1 MSAAW
6 SPGCGTWSLASAS
19 ANEVE
24 AAATPPS
31 ASAPTADGL
40 GVRAVRSSDR
50 GAGPAVAMPL
60 APVSPARTADGWRTA
75 LVRPVETPC
84 RAEHTGGGRAARA
97 GRRARRPAARSHA
110 ARSTVARRLGSSGRR
125 RSSRAPGYRPRCPRD
140 RRPRATLP
148 DARGR
153 SAPAAPAAGYGS
165 AAVAPA
171 APPRRRCR
179 RPPHWRPGSPIRLTL
194 LAGALAAAQAGAWEQ
209 VAGFVA
215 AFGLSVLARVA
226 QAPRPFD
233 AAFALAVFSQ
243 AWGAFTGTVDA
254 VAGYELVARAIG
266 SLSMAALRYL
276 LLVRLRA
283 VPDLSGKTDIHE
295 RTGIFLTATS
305 LGFGVGML
313 YEVGAWASNG
323 LFDAS
328 PYTFGE

>member
-84 RAEHTGGGRAARA
+84 RPSIPAGGGPREPGAALA
-97 GRRARRPAARSHA
+97 ARRPDLTPRARPSRGA
-110 ARSTVARRLGSSGRR
+110 WARRGDDRR

-165 AAVAPA
+165 AAVAQ
-171 APPRRRCR
+171 PRRLAVDAGGHRTGGLDLQR
-179 RPPHWRPGSPIRLTL
+179 LGAPLDHRPPEQARARRA
-194 LAGALAAAQAGAWEQ
+194 AGDRTHHGGAEH
-209 VAGFVA
+209 A
-215 AFGLSVLARVA
+215 VL
-226 QAPRPFD
+226 QPRPRPRAD
-233 AAFALAVFSQ
+233 PASQ
-243 AWGAFTGTVDA
+243 AVA
-254 VAGYELVARAIG
+254 VV
-266 SLSMAALRYL
+266 
-276 LLVRLRA
+276 
-283 VPDLSGKTDIHE
+283 
-295 RTGIFLTATS
+295 
-305 LGFGVGML
+305 
-313 YEVGAWASNG
+313 
-323 LFDAS
+323 
-328 PYTFGE
+328 